1 MREVTIKL
9 EAINDMKNFVSAV
22 TKFECDFD
30 IAADRYV
37 VDAKSIMGI
46 FSLDL
51 SKPLTLQI
59 NTDDEKEIGDVLKAI
74 SAVIVSE

>member
-9 EAINDMKNFVSAV
+9 ETINDVKNFVSTV
-22 TKFECDFD
+22 TKFECGFD

-37 VDAKSIMGI
+37 VDAKSIIGI

>member
-1 MREVTIKL
+1 MREVTIQL
-9 EAINDMKNFVSAV
+9 ETINDVKNFVSTV

-30 IAADRYV
+30 IAVDRYV

-74 SAVIVSE
+74 SAVIVSK

>member
-1 MREVTIKL
+1 MREVTIQL
-9 EAINDMKNFVSAV
+9 ETINDVKNFVSTV

-30 IAADRYV
+30 IAVDRYV

-59 NTDDEKEIGDVLKAI
+59 NTDDENEIGDVLKAI
-74 SAVIVSE
+74 SAVIVSK

>member
-9 EAINDMKNFVSAV
+9 ETINDVKNFVSTV

-30 IAADRYV
+30 IAVDRYV
-37 VDAKSIMGI
+37 VDAKLIMGI

-51 SKPLTLQI
+51 SRPLILQI
-59 NTDDEKEIGDVLKAI
+59 KTDDEKEIGDILKAI

>member
-9 EAINDMKNFVSAV
+9 ETINDVKNFVSDV

-30 IAADRYV
+30 IAVDSYV
-37 VDAKSIMGI
+37 VDAKLIMGI

-51 SKPLTLQI
+51 SKPLILQI
-59 NTDDEKEIGDVLKAI
+59 KTDDEKEIGDILKAI

>member
-1 MREVTIKL
+1 MKKVSIKL
-9 EAINDMKNFVSAV
+9 ETINDVKNFVSAV
-22 TKFECDFD
+22 TTFECDFD
-30 IAADRYV
+30 IVADRYV

-51 SKPLTLQI
+51 SKPLALQI

-74 SAVIVSE
+74 SAVIVS

>member
-9 EAINDMKNFVSAV
+9 EAINDVKNFVSAV

-74 SAVIVSE
+74 SAVIVS